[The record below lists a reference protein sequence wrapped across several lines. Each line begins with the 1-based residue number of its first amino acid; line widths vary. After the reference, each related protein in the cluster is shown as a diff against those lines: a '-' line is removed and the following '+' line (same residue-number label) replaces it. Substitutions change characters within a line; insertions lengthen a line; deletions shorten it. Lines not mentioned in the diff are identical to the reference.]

1 MSSNTYSFENPLE
14 TTFVNPLEPTNTSY
28 NYSTGLDF
36 NYSSPDFNFNNPV
49 TSPNNPPPPT
59 APSFEFDFAKSSHSE
74 IQAHFDSLSNYFS
87 DLSDYYSGLQN
98 NDFVFLD
105 FAVRSLDG
113 SGNHPQNL
121 GRANTPYR
129 RIGDANYVGVDGF
142 INEDPEKALPNA
154 RDISNLI
161 FNDLHINLFS
171 ERDVSHLVFGWGQF
185 LDHTFGLAEGG
196 GAVKNIPFEGG
207 VFEEFNSELGHIP
220 FRRSVGVVENG
231 ALQQNNTVSSF
242 NDGWNVYGPDKVR
255 EEWIREGIYD
265 GNGDTSN
272 NGAKLLLIDGFL
284 PRRRDRG
291 NVNDAPEMDLMGRL
305 RNNPGDAVVAGDVR
319 ANENTALTALH
330 TLFARE
336 HNRVVDIINQI
347 HPHLSEEAKFQIARK
362 HVIATQQHITYNEFL
377 PAVGVAIDPY
387 EGYDPTLDPR
397 LSNEFAT
404 VGYRA
409 HSMVH
414 GDFDIPIN
422 EATAADIAMLERQGA
437 KVDGDVIEVPA
448 ITQFGNADVVSKL
461 KLGPVF
467 RSLVELNYNNDET
480 IDNQLRSVLFQ
491 ALKPGTDFGDGPGL
505 PDFVTA
511 VNDIGAI
518 DVQRGRDHGMP
529 FYNDLRED
537 YGLSKAD
544 DFYDVTSEDINKLKG
559 ILDKAGEMGFLDPE
573 GGVLNGEDLI
583 TDVRDFDP
591 NDSSMIDI
599 LLVLDKD
606 MKPLF
611 DFGDIQD
618 LFAQDLEVEGIFHIK
633 RSTLAVRLE
642 HLYEDIDHLEAFP
655 GMVSEKHLPNS
666 ELGELQHAMWK
677 AEFENMRD
685 ADKFFYLN
693 ESELADLAMFKAT
706 YGIDPMQTL
715 SDVIKNN
722 TSFDDVHNPF
732 FAALEAEVE
741 V

>member
-1 MSSNTYSFENPLE
+1 M
-14 TTFVNPLEPTNTSY
+14 
-28 NYSTGLDF
+28 DF
-36 NYSSPDFNFNNPV
+36 N
-49 TSPNNPPPPT
+49 
-59 APSFEFDFAKSSHSE
+59 
-74 IQAHFDSLSNYFS
+74 
-87 DLSDYYSGLQN
+87 
-98 NDFVFLD
+98 
-105 FAVRSLDG
+105 VRTLDG
-113 SGNHPQNL
+113 SQNHPQNL

-142 INEDPEKALPNA
+142 INEDPEKALPNP

-336 HNRVVDIINQI
+336 HNRVVDIINQV

-377 PAVGVAIDPY
+377 PAVGVQIDPY
-387 EGYDPTLDPR
+387 KGYDRTLDPR

-537 YGLSKAD
+537 YGLSRAD
-544 DFYDVTSEDINKLKG
+544 DFDDVTSEDIDELKR
-559 ILDKAGEMGFLDPE
+559 ILDKAGEMGFRDPE

-693 ESELADLAMFKAT
+693 ESEMADLAMFKST
-706 YGIDPMQTL
+706 YGISPMQNL
-715 SDVIKNN
+715 STVVENN
-722 TSFDDVHNPF
+722 TGLVDYKNDPF
-732 FAALEAEVE
+732 FAVLEEEVE
-741 V
+741 TI

>member
-1 MSSNTYSFENPLE
+1 MSSNINSFVNTTLVYPLE
-14 TTFVNPLEPTNTSY
+14 ATNAY
-28 NYSTGLDF
+28 NYIPGLEFSPNF
-36 NYSSPDFNFNNPV
+36 NYSSPDFNFNNNF
-49 TSPNNPPPPT
+49 NNPSPPP
-59 APSFEFDFAKSSHSE
+59 APSFDFDFANGSHSE
-74 IQAHFDSLSNYFS
+74 IQAHFDSLTKYFS

-105 FAVRSLDG
+105 FNVRTLDG

-142 INEDPEKALPNA
+142 INEDPEKVLPNP
-154 RDISNLI
+154 REISNLI

-196 GAVKNIPFEGG
+196 GAVKNIPFELG

-220 FRRSVGVVENG
+220 FRRSVGVVRNG

-242 NDGWNVYGPDKVR
+242 NDGWNVYGPDKIR
-255 EEWIREGIYD
+255 EEWIREGVYD

-305 RNNPGDAVVAGDVR
+305 RANPGDAVVAGDVR

-336 HNRVVDIINQI
+336 HNRVVDIINQV

-377 PAVGVAIDPY
+377 PAVGVVIDPY

-422 EATAADIAMLERQGA
+422 QATEADIAMLERQGA
-437 KVDGDVIEVPA
+437 KVDRGEGVIEVPA

-467 RSLVELNYNNDET
+467 QSLVEINYNNDET

-537 YGLSKAD
+537 YGLLKAD

-559 ILDKAGEMGFLDPE
+559 ILDQAGEMGFLDPE
-573 GGVLNGEDLI
+573 GGVLNGKDLI
-583 TDVRDFDP
+583 TDVRHFDP
-591 NDSSMIDI
+591 NDPSMIDI

-666 ELGELQHAMWK
+666 ELGELQHAMLK

-693 ESELADLAMFKAT
+693 ESEIADLAMFKAT
-706 YGIDPMQTL
+706 YGIDSMQTL
-715 SDVIKNN
+715 STVIKNN
-722 TSFDDVHNPF
+722 TDLGNDFQDDPF
-732 FAALEAEVE
+732 FAALEQEI
-741 V
+741 